1 MKTGAARIALGAA
14 AAAGGEGARPFSLR
28 IVPAG
33 LYYTAKTTFRS
44 GALLYFGEPIEVG
57 AVAAGADGE
66 PPRAAVRELS
76 DRIADS
82 LRALTLNADR
92 HEALA
97 VVARAERIF
106 SSVEDDDEEEA
117 SLARELRRRRRFV
130 EGYAFHRERSPE
142 RLAELER
149 RIHQYEEELAQA
161 GIEDPRQLSTEWVAR
176 HARPFHLLTR
186 GLVFALVSPLA
197 LAGWLVHYPAYT
209 LAGVLAT
216 RLSQNYDDVLSTF
229 KIMAAMLLF
238 PLTWSALAVAAYF
251 PFGWPGAL
259 AALLVSPLAGYTA
272 LRTREEFDRFVGGT
286 RAFLF
291 FVTSRRFFRQL
302 LDERRAIRREILAL
316 GDEAERAAAA
326 EAAR

>member
-1 MKTGAARIALGAA
+1 M
-14 AAAGGEGARPFSLR
+14 
-28 IVPAG
+28 
-33 LYYTAKTTFRS
+33 
-44 GALLYFGEPIEVG
+44 
-57 AVAAGADGE
+57 
-66 PPRAAVRELS
+66 
-76 DRIADS
+76 
-82 LRALTLNADR
+82 RALTLNADR
-92 HEALA
+92 HEALT

-106 SSVEDDDEEEA
+106 SSGEDEGAEGE

-149 RIHQYEEELAQA
+149 RIRQYEEELAQA

-186 GLVFALVSPLA
+186 GLLFALLAPLA
-197 LAGWLVHYPAYT
+197 FAGAVAHYPAYT

-238 PLTWSALAVAAYF
+238 PLTWLVLAGAAYAWA
-251 PFGWPGAL
+251 GWPWAL
-259 AALLVSPLAGYTA
+259 AALALAPLAGYVA

-316 GDEAERAAAA
+316 GDEAERAA
-326 EAAR
+326 EAHH